1 MARTIFW
8 SWQSDTSKRE
18 TRDLIQVAL
27 YAAASDLAAELEP
40 ALRAEVDQ
48 DVKGVMGMAPIAETI
63 LGKIGEALAV
73 VCDVT
78 PIAVVDTAETTKHIP
93 NPNVMLELGYARS
106 TLGMGRLIPVF
117 NKSILGTRF
126 EDLPFDLRHLTGA
139 ISYELPKGAAKSE
152 LRLVR
157 EQLRKRLADKLRP
170 MLQDVVEGG
179 QDMGN
184 WHARLHSDP
193 SIWEEGFNPLPV
205 NIPHRGRVDL
215 IVAPAPRIYV
225 RLLPAK
231 QREAPSTYSGIFP
244 GMEHHLKPIGDRH
257 FEGMTAGRCA
267 GGHIASQSIDDD
279 RTTRSIVRWYKDNGE
294 MWAISNWGFYQ
305 REGHPQL
312 AFDEMLRD
320 LARWLE
326 KAVQTSR
333 AAGGS
338 GPFRVILGAV
348 GLNQVHWRR
357 GRYSP
362 GSNLFFGLN
371 SCVHVETTL
380 VNDERQKILT
390 SLAAF
395 MNDLTDNFGVEPMS
409 PSAVSTLAWES

>member
-8 SWQSDTSKRE
+8 SWQSDASKRE

-40 ALRAEVDQ
+40 ALRLEVDQ

-63 LGKIGEALAV
+63 LEKIGEALAFV
-73 VCDVT
+73 SDVT
-78 PIAVVDTAETTKHIP
+78 PIAVVDAAETKKHIP

-117 NKSILGTRF
+117 NKSIAGTRF

-139 ISYELPKGAAKSE
+139 ISYELPKGASKSQ
-152 LRLVR
+152 LRIVR
-157 EQLRKRLADKLRP
+157 EQLRRRLVDKLRP
-170 MLQDVVEGG
+170 MLWDKDEGNQDV
-179 QDMGN
+179 GN
-184 WHARLHSDP
+184 WHARLLSDP
-193 SIWEEGFNPLPV
+193 SIWAEGFNPLPV
-205 NIPHRGRVDL
+205 NIAHRGRVDV
-215 IVAPAPRIYV
+215 IVAPAPRIFA

-231 QREAPSTYSGIFP
+231 QKEAPTAFSGIFP
-244 GMEHHLKPIGDRH
+244 GMEHHLKPIGDRQ
-257 FEGMTAGRCA
+257 FDGLTGGKCA
-267 GGHIASQSIDDD
+267 GGHIASQSIADD

-294 MWAISNWGFYQ
+294 IWAISTWGFYQ

-312 AFDEMLRD
+312 AFDEILRD

-338 GPFRVILGAV
+338 GPFRLILGAA
-348 GLNQVHWRR
+348 GLNQVHWWR
-357 GRYSP
+357 GLYSP

-371 SCVHVETTL
+371 PFVHVETIL
-380 VNDERQKILT
+380 ANDERQTILT
-390 SLAAF
+390 ALAVF
-395 MNDLTDNFGVEPMS
+395 MNELTDNFGVEPMS
-409 PSAVSTLAWES
+409 QEAVATLAYEP